1 MPFLEVR
8 AAHDEAEALWED
20 GEFKPPIRVHDDRSM
35 LEGQLWSHAL
45 QDVEKSVWIRGP
57 AGIPSAFEVELHA
70 MYVLEI
76 YNI

>member
-1 MPFLEVR
+1 MR

-45 QDVEKSVWIRGP
+45 QAFLLDHTPIASPVSGQDVEKSVWIRRL
-57 AGIPSAFEVELHA
+57 AGILHLQELSK
-70 MYVLEI
+70 
-76 YNI
+76 